1 MEQRN
6 KSTYQIPIL
15 MIKLAFWSL
24 LFFWFIVC
32 VFLLLNSQEDFRL
45 TDHDSRSFDEGWV
58 LSEDGVTPITVPG
71 RIPEGVTEARIQN
84 TLPEDITDRTTVMV
98 KGQHQ
103 NIVVRIDGEVVG
115 VLENQETRL
124 FSSHM
129 FSAYLM
135 IPLTQEDAGK
145 IIEIQYYAPEPETEG
160 KVNDIQIGSEKGL
173 LLWLLDSYAIDVI
186 FAILLFNTGVVIM
199 TFGLIIRFRFRENPN
214 TDITYLGVTAICT
227 AIWIIGESRMRQ
239 VYYGQLS
246 VGELILWSALFLAP
260 IPMLF
265 YVNSLQNQRHSKLYM
280 VGSGVAVIT
289 EIVMAVL
296 VLTNTY
302 DFYDMYRVGWI
313 IILGSGLMILCTTIW
328 DYAKGFRH
336 WKLLVG
342 ILLLLVCVALQ
353 MWTFVYSP
361 TGSMSNIYISIGL
374 LLFMDIMGLSDISD
388 LLKQRQQQFLAI
400 KANET
405 KTDFLANMSHEIR
418 TPINAMLGFDEMILR
433 EEGNEQIIEYA
444 FNIKKAGENLLSLI
458 NDILDFSKV
467 EAGKMEII
475 NDDYETERMLTD
487 VINIIAMKTQDK
499 GLTFETY
506 IGRNIPR
513 ILYGDEMRVKQILTN
528 VLNNAVKYTE
538 TGSVTLSVN
547 FDKMGSNVGRLR
559 FSIEDTGVGIRPEDI
574 SRITEAFQRFDVQK
588 NRSIEGVGLGMSIV
602 ADLLQQMGGQLR
614 VYSTY
619 GKGSDFRILIPQ
631 VIQDETPINYVHKS
645 RQGHTHVIP
654 AYQALFLAP
663 EAQVLFVDDNA
674 MNLSVVQELLKRTKI
689 QIDTAESGAKCLEL
703 TRQKQYH
710 LIFMDHLMPE
720 MDGIETMQRLRR
732 EEGNPNQQTPV
743 IALTAN
749 AIKGVREFYL
759 EKGFDEYM
767 TKPIEG
773 ERLEKLL
780 IELLPS
786 EYVTVIKPQETKE
799 METMGPLRVHEKS
812 EAASK
817 AEAYMQE
824 LTDLLEQAHISLEK
838 GYHFAGRSMG
848 RFHWML
854 KLFADNF
861 SEKYRRLSSA
871 YEEERVEDYMI
882 EVHSLK
888 TNAKGVGANTLS
900 NMALE
905 HEENSRKHDWNYVQL
920 HWKELLEEWLRVV
933 NGIQNYLGNDEAV
946 EIPDHTAETK
956 EADDVLTPEQRMML
970 DNCLAFIEQYEADP
984 AVALL
989 ENLMKE
995 DITDETKD
1003 ILTQALEHLGE
1014 FDYLGAE
1021 EVLKHL

>member
-6 KSTYQIPIL
+6 KNTYQTSLFI
-15 MIKLAFWSL
+15 IKLAFGL
-24 LFFWFIVC
+24 LLLFWFIVC
-32 VFLLLNSQEDFRL
+32 VFFLLDSQEDFRL
-45 TDHDSRSFDEGWV
+45 TDYNSGSFNEGWV
-58 LSEDGVTPITVPG
+58 LSEDGITPVTVPG
-71 RIPEGVTEARIQN
+71 RVSGNTTEVRIQN

-103 NIVVRIDGEVVG
+103 HVLVRIDGEVVG
-115 VLENQETRL
+115 VLDNQETRL

-135 IPLTQEDAGK
+135 IPLSQEDAGK
-145 IIEIQYYAPEPETEG
+145 IIEIQYSAPDPETAG
-160 KVNDIQIGSEKGL
+160 KLNDIRIGSDKGIL
-173 LLWLLDSYAIDVI
+173 FWMLDSYGIDVLS
-186 FAILLFNTGVVIM
+186 ALLLFYTGIVIM
-199 TFGLIIRFRFRENPN
+199 TFGVIIHFRFRESPN

-227 AIWIIGESRMRQ
+227 AIWILGESRLRQ
-239 VYYGQLS
+239 FYYGNLS
-246 VGELILWSALFLAP
+246 VGELILWSSLFLAP

-265 YVNSLQNQRHSKLYM
+265 YANSLQRQRHSKIYII
-280 VGSGVAVIT
+280 GSALAVMT

-296 VLTNTY
+296 VLTNSY
-302 DFYDMYRVGWI
+302 DFYDMYHVGWAV
-313 IILGSGLMILCTTIW
+313 ILGSGLMILCTTIW
-328 DYAKGFRH
+328 DYVKGIRQ

-342 ILLLLVCVALQ
+342 ILLLLVCIALQ
-353 MWTFVYSP
+353 MWSFVNSP
-361 TGSMSNIYISIGL
+361 AGTMSNVYISVGL
-374 LLFMDIMGLSDISD
+374 LLFMDIMGISDISD
-388 LLKQRQQQFLAI
+388 LLKERQQQFLAI

-444 FNIKKAGENLLSLI
+444 SNIKKAGENLLSLI

-467 EAGKMEII
+467 ESGKMEII
-475 NDDYETERMLTD
+475 NDEYETERMLTD
-487 VINIIAMKTQDK
+487 VINTISMKTQDK

-513 ILYGDEMRVKQILTN
+513 ILYGDEIRIKQILTN

-538 TGSVTLSVN
+538 AGRVALSVN
-547 FDKMGSNVGRLR
+547 FDKMGGNVGRLR
-559 FSIEDTGVGIRPEDI
+559 VSIEDTGIGIRPEDI

-631 VIQDETPINYVHKS
+631 VIQDETPIHYVHKS
-645 RQGHTHVIP
+645 RQSLTYVIP

-663 EAQVLFVDDNA
+663 EAQILFVDDNN
-674 MNLSVVQELLKRTKI
+674 MNLSVVQELLKQTQI

-780 IELLPS
+780 LELLPS
-786 EYVTVIKPQETKE
+786 EYVTAIKLQETKE
-799 METMGPLRVHEKS
+799 METMESQRVHDKSDVAS
-812 EAASK
+812 EA
-817 AEAYMQE
+817 EACMQE
-824 LTDLLEQAHISLEK
+824 LTGLLEQSHISLEK

-861 SEKYRRLSSA
+861 LEKYRRLSTA
-871 YEEERVEDYMI
+871 FEEGRVEDYMI

-888 TNAKGVGANTLS
+888 TNAKGIGANTLS
-900 NMALE
+900 HMAQE
-905 HEENSRKHDWNYVQL
+905 HEENSRKNDWNYVQL
-920 HWKELLEEWLRVV
+920 HWKELLEEWLCVV
-933 NGIQNYLGNDEAV
+933 NGIQNYLGNDETV
-946 EIPDHTAETK
+946 EIPDNTVVAK
-956 EADDVLTPEQRMML
+956 EADDVLTPEQRMLL
-970 DNCLAFIEQYEADP
+970 DNCLAFIEKYESDP
-984 AVALL
+984 ACALL

-995 DITDETKD
+995 ETTEETKNV
-1003 ILTQALEHLGE
+1003 LTQALERLGE

-1021 EVLKHL
+1021 ELLKHL